1 MTVTSDKVTALLIR
15 WSEGDDKALQQLIP
29 FVERELHRI
38 AHRYMRRE
46 TPGHILQTSALVN
59 ELYLKL
65 VDQTRVQWRNRA
77 HFFAIAAQLMRRIL
91 IDHARTRNTAK
102 RGGAVVHLSV
112 SDKAETSIVSIEKA
126 AELISLD
133 KALNKLAKIDKRKA
147 QIVEMRYFGGLSVE
161 ETAEVMRLSSATVMR
176 HWTFAKSWLRYEL
189 HHGR

>member
-15 WSEGDDKALQQLIP
+15 WSEGDDTALKQLIP
-29 FVERELHRI
+29 HVERELHRI
-38 AHRYMRRE
+38 AHHYMRRE
-46 TPGHILQTSALVN
+46 SPGHILQTSALVN

-77 HFFAIAAQLMRRIL
+77 HFFGIAAQLMRRIL

-102 RGGAVVHLSV
+102 RGGTVVHLSV
-112 SDKAETSIVSIEKA
+112 SDKAETSIMSIDKA

-147 QIVEMRYFGGLSVE
+147 QIVEMRYFGGLSLE
-161 ETAEVMRLSSATVMR
+161 ETAEVMRLSSATVTR

-189 HHGR
+189 CHGK